1 MASRHRIMVY
11 FTDGQT
17 LKDLELWSKEENR
30 SISNLAATLLAKA
43 VADKKTKRTEDELK
57 K

>member
-1 MASRHRIMVY
+1 MVY